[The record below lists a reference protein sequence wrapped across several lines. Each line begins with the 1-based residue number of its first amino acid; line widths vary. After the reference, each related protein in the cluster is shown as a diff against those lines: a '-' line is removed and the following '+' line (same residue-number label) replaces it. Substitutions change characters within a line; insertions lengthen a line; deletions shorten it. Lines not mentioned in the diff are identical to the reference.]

1 MKTTT
6 LSKRDIDMLPGDEGF
21 KDLVWEIV
29 SLHSRKQQ
37 DYGTN
42 TDPFAN
48 VRASQDFGVSAWVG
62 ALIRMN
68 DKVTRLKNFAERGQL
83 ANESA
88 EDSMMDIAVYAL
100 IACLLYREES
110 LGVAETKPA
119 FPEAKYQAEDDGYPL
134 RDFSD

>member
-1 MKTTT
+1 M
-6 LSKRDIDMLPGDEGF
+6 RDIDSLPGDENF
-21 KDLVWEIV
+21 KDLVWEII
-29 SLHSRKQQ
+29 SLHSKKQL
-37 DYGTN
+37 DYGTT

-48 VRASQDFGVSAWVG
+48 VRASQDFGVAAWVG

-88 EDSMMDIAVYAL
+88 EDSMLDIAVYSL

-110 LGVAETKPA
+110 LGVAEVPPE
-119 FPEAKYQAEDDGYPL
+119 FPEAKWSVRDIED
-134 RDFSD
+134 